1 MENLVI
7 SREYVEKNYIH
18 KDKIREYIRE
28 LQYIKINEKSRF
40 TAIYI
45 NANRKQKILEEILGE
60 TYIEDNDTFI
70 GEE

>member
-1 MENLVI
+1 MNPVI
-7 SREYVEKNYIH
+7 SREYIRKNYIH
-18 KDKIREYIRE
+18 KDKIRKYIRE
-28 LQYIKINEKSRF
+28 LQYIKNNEKSRF

-60 TYIEDNDTFI
+60 TYIEDSDTFI